1 MVGHSEVIV
10 EPALPAVT
18 CVYLAVAT
26 AGSMIGNVLEVKNL
40 CHPNTLSAAA
50 SACRWPSS
58 LLPRYRRSITVA
70 VVILSAAKDLAGASP
85 AKMRR
90 TRNAEGT
97 DQG

>member
-58 LLPRYRRSITVA
+58 LLLRYRRSITGVFQTA
-70 VVILSAAKDLAGASP
+70 ISITSLSLIPLRKATRANV
-85 AKMRR
+85 RR
-90 TRNAEGT
+90 RS
-97 DQG
+97 

>member
-1 MVGHSEVIV
+1 MVG
-10 EPALPAVT
+10 
-18 CVYLAVAT
+18 
-26 AGSMIGNVLEVKNL
+26 NVSEVKNP

-58 LLPRYRRSITVA
+58 LPPRYRRSITVA
-70 VVILSAAKDLAGASP
+70 VVILSAANGLAAAIP

-90 TRNAEGT
+90 TRNAEGA